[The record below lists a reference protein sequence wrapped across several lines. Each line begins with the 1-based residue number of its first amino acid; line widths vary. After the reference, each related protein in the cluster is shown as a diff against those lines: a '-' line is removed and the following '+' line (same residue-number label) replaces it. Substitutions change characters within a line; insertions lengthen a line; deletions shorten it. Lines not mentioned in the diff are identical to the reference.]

1 MNHGLN
7 NTFLYSAYRIETSF
21 VNDKTGKKEQFTGT
35 CFFIRSQNNEMLLIT
50 NRHCIDISFKDKYG
64 KYNDYKIEQV
74 KIIGKNENPQTGLPN
89 VTDEFFLLNV
99 KTILPTNDKDDIVC
113 LKSLKILNPKG
124 GDVIIRF
131 SIPYD
136 FLADEKRLSEKLC
149 VCDFV
154 AFPGYPAWYDRLNQS
169 PILRTGSIASDPRF
183 NYSWTGEDEG
193 NCIAY
198 EAFSSG
204 GSSGS
209 PVFAIQKGFEV
220 GQGIRADEGF
230 YREVMLIGINAG
242 HLNDENTLGRPHS
255 GISYFYKSSVILE
268 LINRQ

>member
-64 KYNDYKIEQV
+64 KYTDYKIERV

-89 VTDEFFLLNV
+89 LTDEFFLLNV
-99 KTILPTNDKDDIVC
+99 KTILPLNDKDDIVC

-124 GDVIIRF
+124 GDVTIRF
-131 SIPYD
+131 FIPYD
-136 FLADEKRLSEKLC
+136 FLADEKMLNEKLC
-149 VCDFV
+149 ICDFV
-154 AFPGYPAWYDRLNQS
+154 AFPGYPAWYDKLNQS

-183 NYSWTGEDEG
+183 NYS
-193 NCIAY
+193 
-198 EAFSSG
+198 FSFG

-209 PVFAIQKGFEV
+209 PVFAIQKGFEA

-268 LINRQ
+268 LVNRQ